1 MLGPGE
7 RLNEILPGQYFDGL
21 KGGDLSLYVYG
32 KNNPLGYTDPLGL
45 EATLGQVLGAAGRGA
60 FSGGARGSRAG
71 AYGALAGA
79 LIGAGAAVYAVCT
92 DDDDDKDICDK
103 EYEFDIEECHDRYG
117 NGLRGEGFKSNLR
130 GCIEWA
136 GVSLLSKAAGPWA
149 IPRV

>member
-1 MLGPGE
+1 M
-7 RLNEILPGQYFDGL
+7 Q
-21 KGGDLSLYVYG
+21 GGDLSLYVYG